1 MSKDGVDY
9 AWGRPGGAALQ
20 RAGMRF
26 ACRYLSH
33 DTTGK
38 NISRAEVDDL
48 AAHGVSVVVVWETTQ
63 KRAAAGRAAGVDDAK
78 DAVKQAAAAGMPSSR
93 PIYFAVDYDAPEKDQ
108 ASIDAYFRGVAS
120 VIGLARTGVYGGYW
134 PLSRLKAAKL
144 AAWFWQTDAWSGS
157 NRLAGRH
164 IHQHAATVKIGGVS
178 CDKNTALTND
188 FGQWMPGTT
197 PTPEPHVQED
207 DMDLTP
213 ANLKDIG
220 HAVASYSHNDHPDVH
235 ATWQTA
241 AEQATAAAEGVAALA
256 QSAGTV
262 TLSDE
267 QVPALA
273 AALAGNEGFV
283 TALAD
288 ALATN
293 LAGRLQS

>member
-1 MSKDGVDY
+1 MP
-9 AWGRPGGAALQ
+9 AGRPL
-20 RAGMRF
+20 
-26 ACRYLSH
+26 
-33 DTTGK
+33 
-38 NISRAEVDDL
+38 
-48 AAHGVSVVVVWETTQ
+48 
-63 KRAAAGRAAGVDDAK
+63 
-78 DAVKQAAAAGMPSSR
+78 
-93 PIYFAVDYDAPEKDQ
+93 YFAVDYDAPEKDQ
-108 ASIDAYFRGVAS
+108 PAIDAYFRGVAS

-134 PLSRLKAAKL
+134 PLSRLKDAGL
-144 AAWFWQTDAWSGS
+144 ATWFWQTDAWSGS

-164 IHQHAATVKIGGVS
+164 LHQHAATIRIGGVS
-178 CDKNTALTND
+178 CDKNTALVAD

-241 AEQATAAAEGVAALA
+241 AAQATAAAEGVAALA
-256 QSAGTV
+256 QAAGTV

-273 AALAGNEGFV
+273 AALAGNQGFV
-283 TALAD
+283 TALSD
-288 ALATN
+288 VLAAN